1 MLQSP
6 PPPQAVTPDPRRS
19 TRTRKPSTRLVLAV
33 TTASPPHRLHRIN
46 GEPLESWPPKPED
59 LPAALHHLL
68 PKRGR
73 GAKTT
78 GAKKAGKQAAK
89 KALTASRHPGSGTS
103 PSNNSDLKPSSLEP
117 PVVALWS
124 HRTMGASNVY
134 YHAESAVRDSLARE
148 DEIRAAWVR
157 NEPVRLEQERRWDM
171 EDRVVK
177 RKLGFMVE
185 HFIAREREEE
195 EGKGERTDSGHEEE
209 VEEEEE
215 ETEREVK
222 KAKRE

>member
-1 MLQSP
+1 
-6 PPPQAVTPDPRRS
+6 
-19 TRTRKPSTRLVLAV
+19 
-33 TTASPPHRLHRIN
+33 
-46 GEPLESWPPKPED
+46 
-59 LPAALHHLL
+59 
-68 PKRGR
+68 
-73 GAKTT
+73 
-78 GAKKAGKQAAK
+78 
-89 KALTASRHPGSGTS
+89 
-103 PSNNSDLKPSSLEP
+103 
-117 PVVALWS
+117 
-124 HRTMGASNVY
+124 MGASNVY

-215 ETEREVK
+215 REREVK
-222 KAKRE
+222 KTKGE